1 MIRARTLF
9 TLALLGL
16 ALAACGGAPR
26 APADRFEVFALHP
39 QYVGEERGEGETGDT
54 VAYWDDAK
62 RAAHV
67 LRVRD
72 GKLVDLEGRPLDP
85 DIEAHPERGG
95 FAMYAMTGDGTIY
108 YSFDHRP
115 GHVHHS
121 TLTAGAPVACAGDM
135 TVINGEL
142 VDVNNSSGHYRP
154 PPRALDQM
162 VLRLRELGVDMTDVE
177 VKYWGQPDR
186 APPPAAP

>member
-95 FAMYAMTGDGTIY
+95 FAM
-108 YSFDHRP
+108 
-115 GHVHHS
+115 
-121 TLTAGAPVACAGDM
+121 
-135 TVINGEL
+135 
-142 VDVNNSSGHYRP
+142 
-154 PPRALDQM
+154 
-162 VLRLRELGVDMTDVE
+162 
-177 VKYWGQPDR
+177 
-186 APPPAAP
+186 